1 MDRHE
6 LNRMFDG
13 LTPDPQ
19 REREILKKLLQ
30 DDVRRKKPMKNWK
43 QIVVGAVA
51 AALLV
56 TGATAS
62 AVPGL
67 SQRLLSYL
75 GISPENA
82 QTADLLTPGAM
93 AVDVVKEDN
102 GAKLHVTQVLRDR
115 TSIMVLVDFTAP
127 EGTSLKMG
135 DPDSEKVFIGSD
147 GFYGGGEHYFMNEA
161 GEKIDLG
168 IYRNYIY
175 QWEILEDGD
184 PADNHL
190 SAMFV
195 IKLPQGDMLRG
206 KAVSMRVPVG
216 TLSYSVW
223 DEETEMPRFVEVYSG
238 DWSCDVPLPQKDI
251 GWTQQVDRAV
261 GELDGAKIRVKE
273 LYLSP
278 VNLLVTLGR
287 EGGEALS
294 GDAEFR
300 WLGLLDVKDIVLKD
314 KDGNVIPLGDSQS
327 NGGLIGDVES
337 THMFRLPEITDPAN
351 FQGGSITLDVSCG
364 TVTIPLDDLTP
375 VEP

>member
-1 MDRHE
+1 MERHE

-19 REREILKKLLQ
+19 QEWEMLKKLLQ
-30 DDVRRKKPMKNWK
+30 DGARRKKPMKNWK
-43 QIVVGAVA
+43 QIVAGAAA

-56 TGATAS
+56 TGATA
-62 AVPGL
+62 AAMPGL

-75 GISPENA
+75 GVSPENA
-82 QTADLLTPGAM
+82 QTAGLLAPGAM

-102 GAKLHVTQVLRDR
+102 GAKLHITQVLRDR
-115 TSIMVLVDFTAP
+115 TSIMVLADFTAP

-147 GFYGGGEHYFMNEA
+147 GFYGGGEHYFMDEA
-161 GEKIDLG
+161 GEKIDLR

-175 QWEILEDGD
+175 QWEILEDDD

-223 DEETEMPRFVEVYSG
+223 DEETEKPRFVEVYSG

-261 GELDGAKIRVKE
+261 GELDGAKITVKE

-287 EGGEALS
+287 EGGENLS
-294 GDAEFR
+294 GDVEFH
-300 WLGLLDVKDIVLKD
+300 WLGLLGVKDIVLKD
-314 KDGNVIPLGDSQS
+314 KDGNTIAMGDSQS
-327 NGGLIGDVES
+327 GSGMIEDTES
-337 THMFRLPEITDPAN
+337 TNMFRLSEITNPAS
-351 FQGGSITLDVSCG
+351 FQGGSITLNLGCG

>member
-1 MDRHE
+1 
-6 LNRMFDG
+6 
-13 LTPDPQ
+13 
-19 REREILKKLLQ
+19 
-30 DDVRRKKPMKNWK
+30 MKNWK

-75 GISPENA
+75 GVSPENA

-115 TSIMVLVDFTAP
+115 TSIMVLADFTAP

-223 DEETEMPRFVEVYSG
+223 DEETEMARFVEVYSG

-294 GDAEFR
+294 SNMEFR

>member
-1 MDRHE
+1 MERHE

-19 REREILKKLLQ
+19 QEWEMLKKLLQ
-30 DDVRRKKPMKNWK
+30 DGARRKKPMKNWK
-43 QIVVGAVA
+43 QIVAGAAA

-56 TGATAS
+56 TGATA
-62 AVPGL
+62 AAMPGL

-75 GISPENA
+75 GVSPENA
-82 QTADLLTPGAM
+82 QTAGLLAPGAM

-102 GAKLHVTQVLRDR
+102 GAKLHITQVLRDR
-115 TSIMVLVDFTAP
+115 TSIMVLADFTAP

-147 GFYGGGEHYFMNEA
+147 GFYGGGEHYFMDEA
-161 GEKIDLG
+161 GEKIDLR

-175 QWEILEDGD
+175 QWEILEDDD

-223 DEETEMPRFVEVYSG
+223 DEETEKPRFVEVYSG

-261 GELDGAKIRVKE
+261 GELDGAKITVKE

-287 EGGEALS
+287 EGGENLS
-294 GDAEFR
+294 GDVEFH
-300 WLGLLDVKDIVLKD
+300 WLGLLGVKDIVLKD
-314 KDGNVIPLGDSQS
+314 KDGNTIAMGDSQFDS
-327 NGGLIGDVES
+327 GMIEDTES
-337 THMFRLPEITDPAN
+337 TNMFRLSEITNPAS
-351 FQGGSITLDVSCG
+351 FQGGSITLNLGCG

>member
-1 MDRHE
+1 MERHE

-19 REREILKKLLQ
+19 QEWEMLKKLLQ
-30 DDVRRKKPMKNWK
+30 DGARRKKPMKNWK
-43 QIVVGAVA
+43 QIVAGAAA

-56 TGATAS
+56 TGATA
-62 AVPGL
+62 AAMPGL

-75 GISPENA
+75 GVSPENA
-82 QTADLLTPGAM
+82 QTAGLLAPGAM

-102 GAKLHVTQVLRDR
+102 GAKLHITQVLRDR
-115 TSIMVLVDFTAP
+115 TSIMVLADFTAP

-147 GFYGGGEHYFMNEA
+147 GFYGGGEHYFMDEA

-175 QWEILEDGD
+175 QWEILEDDD

-223 DEETEMPRFVEVYSG
+223 DEETEKPRFVEVYSG

-261 GELDGAKIRVKE
+261 GELDGAKITVKE

-287 EGGEALS
+287 EGGENLS
-294 GDAEFR
+294 GDVEFH
-300 WLGLLDVKDIVLKD
+300 WLGLLGVKDIVLKD
-314 KDGNVIPLGDSQS
+314 KDGNTIAMGDSQFDS
-327 NGGLIGDVES
+327 GMIEDTES
-337 THMFRLPEITDPAN
+337 TNMFRLSEITNPAS
-351 FQGGSITLDVSCG
+351 FQGGSITLNLGCG

>member
-13 LTPDPQ
+13 LAPGPQ
-19 REREILKKLLQ
+19 REREMLKKLLQ
-30 DDVRRKKPMKNWK
+30 DDARRKKPMKNWK
-43 QIVVGAVA
+43 QIVVGAAA

-56 TGATAS
+56 TGAAAA

-75 GISPENA
+75 SVSPENTR
-82 QTADLLTPGAM
+82 TADLLAPGAM

-102 GAKLHVTQVLRDR
+102 GARLHITQVLRDR
-115 TSIMVLVDFTAP
+115 TSIMVLADFTAP

-135 DPDSEKVFIGSD
+135 DPDSEKVFIGSE
-147 GFYGGGEHYFMNEA
+147 GFYGGGEHYFMDEA

-168 IYRNYIY
+168 IYRNYVY
-175 QWEILEDGD
+175 QWEILEDGA

-206 KAVSMRVPVG
+206 RAVSMRVPVG

-223 DEETEMPRFVEVYSG
+223 DEETEKPRFVEVYSG

-251 GWTQQVDRAV
+251 GWTQQVDCAV
-261 GELDGAKIRVKE
+261 GELDGAKITVKE

-287 EGGEALS
+287 EGGEDLS

-300 WLGLLDVKDIVLKD
+300 WLGLLDVKDIVLKG
-314 KDGNVIPLGDSQS
+314 KDGNTIAMGDSVF
-327 NGGLIGDVES
+327 GGGMIDNTES
-337 THMFRLPEITDPAN
+337 THMFRLSEITDPAS
-351 FQGGSITLDVSCG
+351 FQGGSITLNLSCG
-364 TVTIPLDDLTP
+364 TVTVPLDALTP

>member
-1 MDRHE
+1 
-6 LNRMFDG
+6 
-13 LTPDPQ
+13 
-19 REREILKKLLQ
+19 
-30 DDVRRKKPMKNWK
+30 MKNWK
-43 QIVVGAVA
+43 QIVAGAAA

-56 TGATAS
+56 TGATA
-62 AVPGL
+62 AAMPGL

-75 GISPENA
+75 GVSPENA
-82 QTADLLTPGAM
+82 QTAGLLAPGAM

-102 GAKLHVTQVLRDR
+102 GAKLHITQVLRDR
-115 TSIMVLVDFTAP
+115 TSIMVLADFTAP

-147 GFYGGGEHYFMNEA
+147 GFYGGGEHYFMDEA

-175 QWEILEDGD
+175 QWEILEDDD

-223 DEETEMPRFVEVYSG
+223 DEETEKPRFVEVYSG

-261 GELDGAKIRVKE
+261 GELDGAKITVKE

-287 EGGEALS
+287 EGGENLS
-294 GDAEFR
+294 GDVEFH
-300 WLGLLDVKDIVLKD
+300 WLGLLGVKDIVLKD
-314 KDGNVIPLGDSQS
+314 KDGNTIAMGDSQFDS
-327 NGGLIGDVES
+327 GMIEDTES
-337 THMFRLPEITDPAN
+337 TNMFRLSEITNPAS
-351 FQGGSITLDVSCG
+351 FQGGSITLNLGCG

>member
-1 MDRHE
+1 
-6 LNRMFDG
+6 
-13 LTPDPQ
+13 
-19 REREILKKLLQ
+19 
-30 DDVRRKKPMKNWK
+30 
-43 QIVVGAVA
+43 
-51 AALLV
+51 
-56 TGATAS
+56 
-62 AVPGL
+62 
-67 SQRLLSYL
+67 
-75 GISPENA
+75 
-82 QTADLLTPGAM
+82 
-93 AVDVVKEDN
+93 
-102 GAKLHVTQVLRDR
+102 
-115 TSIMVLVDFTAP
+115 
-127 EGTSLKMG
+127 
-135 DPDSEKVFIGSD
+135 
-147 GFYGGGEHYFMNEA
+147 
-161 GEKIDLG
+161 
-168 IYRNYIY
+168 
-175 QWEILEDGD
+175 
-184 PADNHL
+184 
-190 SAMFV
+190 
-195 IKLPQGDMLRG
+195 
-206 KAVSMRVPVG
+206 MRVPVG

>member
-1 MDRHE
+1 
-6 LNRMFDG
+6 
-13 LTPDPQ
+13 
-19 REREILKKLLQ
+19 
-30 DDVRRKKPMKNWK
+30 MKNWK
-43 QIVVGAVA
+43 QIVVGAAA

-56 TGATAS
+56 TGAAAA

-75 GISPENA
+75 GVSPKNTR
-82 QTADLLTPGAM
+82 TADLLAPGAM

-102 GAKLHVTQVLRDR
+102 GARLHITQVLRDR
-115 TSIMVLVDFTAP
+115 TSIMVLADFTAP

-135 DPDSEKVFIGSD
+135 DPDSEKVFIGSE
-147 GFYGGGEHYFMNEA
+147 GFYGGGEHYFMDEA

-168 IYRNYIY
+168 IYRNYVY
-175 QWEILEDGD
+175 QWEILEDGA

-206 KAVSMRVPVG
+206 RAVSMRVPVG

-223 DEETEMPRFVEVYSG
+223 DEETEKPRFVEVYSG

-251 GWTQQVDRAV
+251 GWTQQVDCAV
-261 GELDGAKIRVKE
+261 GELDGAKITVKE

-287 EGGEALS
+287 EGGEDLS

-300 WLGLLDVKDIVLKD
+300 WLGLLDVKDIVLKG
-314 KDGNVIPLGDSQS
+314 KDGNTIAMGDSVF
-327 NGGLIGDVES
+327 GGGMIDNTES
-337 THMFRLPEITDPAN
+337 THMFRLSEITDPVS
-351 FQGGSITLDVSCG
+351 FQGGSITLNLSCG
-364 TVTIPLDDLTP
+364 TVTIPLNALTP

>member
-67 SQRLLSYL
+67 SQRQLSYL

-115 TSIMVLVDFTAP
+115 TSIMVLADFTAP

-168 IYRNYIY
+168 IYRSYIY

>member
-1 MDRHE
+1 MERHE

-19 REREILKKLLQ
+19 QEWEMLKKLLQ
-30 DDVRRKKPMKNWK
+30 DGARRKKPMKNWK
-43 QIVVGAVA
+43 QIVAGAAA

-56 TGATAS
+56 TGATA
-62 AVPGL
+62 AAMPGL

-75 GISPENA
+75 GVSPENA
-82 QTADLLTPGAM
+82 QTAGLLAPGAM

-102 GAKLHVTQVLRDR
+102 GAKLHITQVLRDR
-115 TSIMVLVDFTAP
+115 TSIMVLADFTAP

-135 DPDSEKVFIGSD
+135 DPDFEKVFIGSD
-147 GFYGGGEHYFMNEA
+147 GFYGGGEHYFMDEA

-175 QWEILEDGD
+175 QWEILEDDD

-223 DEETEMPRFVEVYSG
+223 DEETEKPRFVEVYSG

-261 GELDGAKIRVKE
+261 GELDGAKITVKE

-287 EGGEALS
+287 EGGENLS
-294 GDAEFR
+294 GDVEFH
-300 WLGLLDVKDIVLKD
+300 WLGLLSVKDIVLKD
-314 KDGNVIPLGDSQS
+314 KDGNTIAMGDSQS
-327 NGGLIGDVES
+327 GSGTIEDTES
-337 THMFRLPEITDPAN
+337 TNMFRLSEITNPAS
-351 FQGGSITLDVSCG
+351 FQGGSITLNLGCG